1 MHSKFISTSDDGHM
15 RAFCCGN
22 AVTGGFRKDLP
33 MDCRQI
39 FDELDWQFIFD
50 KLDFTNWI
58 STNWIVN
65 LYMTSW
71 ISKQW
76 IFNRYLPQGLVMWW
90 CTSPQEEVN
99 NCDLQNLCDIFRQC
113 AFEYCCCLVIFFTTI
128 YFGTFRFVSFTLCYG
143 TYRWDFNNQYAFDTK
158 TPIGGDDVLVSLQ
171 TCIFQ

>member
-33 MDCRQI
+33 MDCQQI
-39 FDELDWQFIFD
+39 FDEFDCQLISD
-50 KLDFTNWI
+50 KLDFQN
-58 STNWIVN
+58 
-65 LYMTSW
+65 M
-71 ISKQW
+71 
-76 IFNRYLPQGLVMWW
+76 NRYLPQGLVMWW

-99 NCDLQNLCDIFRQC
+99 NCDLQNLCDIFGQC
-113 AFEYCCCLVIFFTTI
+113 AFEYCYCLVIFFTTI

>member
-33 MDCRQI
+33 MDCQQI
-39 FDELDWQFIFD
+39 FDEFDCQLISD
-50 KLDFTNWI
+50 KLDFQN
-58 STNWIVN
+58 
-65 LYMTSW
+65 M
-71 ISKQW
+71 
-76 IFNRYLPQGLVMWW
+76 NRYLPQGLVMWW

-113 AFEYCCCLVIFFTTI
+113 TFEYCYCLVIFFTTI
-128 YFGTFRFVSFTLCYG
+128 DFGTFRFVSFTLCYG

-158 TPIGGDDVLVSLQ
+158 TPIGGDDVLVSMQ